1 MFRNT
6 ASSTLEHLRVSLY
19 GPAFSLSLWPT
30 DVFLLCLCLFRLNP
44 VEQVSLQIAMAVW
57 QGADSTEQSEE
68 SILTVLPMTKLPTM
82 HVFVREKAYRHL

>member
-1 MFRNT
+1 MSHMFRNT

-44 VEQVSLQIAMAVW
+44 VEQ
-57 QGADSTEQSEE
+57 G
-68 SILTVLPMTKLPTM
+68 LTPDCHGSV
-82 HVFVREKAYRHL
+82 AGG